1 MLNELMGWDWD
12 FIFMDYGTHL
22 SPSYRAIF
30 LIDYVSRES
39 LV

>member
-12 FIFMDYGTHL
+12 FIFMDYGAHL
-22 SPSYRAIF
+22 NPSYHAVF
-30 LIDYVSRES
+30 FIDDVCRES